1 MFAGGEVTKIEQVQ
15 TKGGGGESSK
25 VWSFC
30 DNVIIECNPV
40 SSLIKTTH
48 FNFSSFKLIL
58 LSFVLIFFVSR
69 FEFFFFCMTFLLN

>member
-15 TKGGGGESSK
+15 TKGGGGEGSK

-30 DNVIIECNPV
+30 DNVIIECTLV
-40 SSLIKTTH
+40 SLLIKTTH

-69 FEFFFFCMTFLLN
+69 FEFFFFCITFLFN